1 MKTWKTISLLIF
13 AMVNLCNISYAQDD
27 VTKFL
32 GIPVDGYKPEMIKK
46 LEEKGF
52 AYDKTNDLL
61 EGEFN
66 GENVYI
72 TVSTNNNKVWRILI
86 IDKTTR
92 GETAIKIRFNELC
105 RQFTN
110 NDKYIPV
117 SLNQTIPTDERLR
130 YKILVQ
136 DKRYEAAFLQ
146 APSSIDTLSVY
157 EDIRERMQKKYS
169 HEELLKQDDDKMI
182 KEIISEATKY
192 LIESSSNRSVWFM
205 ICNRMGEYYIAMYY
219 DNKLNQSKGEDL

>member
-13 AMVNLCNISYAQDD
+13 ALVNLCNISYAQDD

-92 GETAIKIRFNELC
+92 GETAIK
-105 RQFTN
+105 
-110 NDKYIPV
+110 
-117 SLNQTIPTDERLR
+117 
-130 YKILVQ
+130 
-136 DKRYEAAFLQ
+136 
-146 APSSIDTLSVY
+146 
-157 EDIRERMQKKYS
+157 
-169 HEELLKQDDDKMI
+169 
-182 KEIISEATKY
+182 
-192 LIESSSNRSVWFM
+192 
-205 ICNRMGEYYIAMYY
+205 
-219 DNKLNQSKGEDL
+219 